1 MARRK
6 SPEDQEWDYIFN
18 NIILE
23 TEPEPKYIKQAV
35 IHTRTGQKYKLSGTE
50 FANIME
56 HERSLDPQ
64 EAVIESC
71 KLTLDFQKIKDDV
84 NKFAL
89 RSFQKSSKRYAKSK
103 RQSQQT
109 RALNRLP
116 KRVTQTKAA
125 DS

>member
-18 NIILE
+18 NIVLE
-23 TEPEPKYIKQAV
+23 TEPEPKYIKQAIV
-35 IHTRTGQKYKLSGTE
+35 HTRTGQKYKLSGAE
-50 FANIME
+50 FAHIME
-56 HERSLDPQ
+56 HERSLQPE

-71 KLTLDFQKIKDDV
+71 KLTLDFQKIKEDV

-89 RSFQKSSKRYAKSK
+89 RCFQKSSKRYAKSK

-109 RALNRLP
+109 RALNKLP
-116 KRVTQTKAA
+116 KRSMPTKPANN
-125 DS
+125 